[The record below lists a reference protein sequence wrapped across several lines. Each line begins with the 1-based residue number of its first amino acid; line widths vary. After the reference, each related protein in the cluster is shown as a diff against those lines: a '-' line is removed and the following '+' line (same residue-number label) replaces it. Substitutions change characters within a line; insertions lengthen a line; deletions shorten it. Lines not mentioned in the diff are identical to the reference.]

1 MKTEPLI
8 VTVLL
13 DEPSHQYF
21 TQLRSQY
28 FPKYCNYLEAH
39 ITLFHKLP
47 SNKKIIPGILKEFS
61 RRPPMELEIA
71 AVKSMGTGVAYEVKS
86 KELMQLHKTLQQRF
100 SPWLITQD
108 RKRLWPHITVQ
119 NKVTAYKASQTLA
132 LLQQE
137 FIPSKVQGVGLST
150 WLYKDGPWEKVEE
163 YFFSKVDGPA
173 PVG

>member
-8 VTVLL
+8 VTVML
-13 DEPSHQYF
+13 DEFSHQYF
-21 TQLRSQY
+21 TELRNQY

-47 SNKKIIPGILKEFS
+47 SNKKIIPGILKEIS
-61 RRPPMELEIA
+61 QRPVLELEIA
-71 AVKSMGTGVAYEVKS
+71 AVKSMGTGVAFEVKS
-86 KELMQLHKTLQQRF
+86 KELIQLHKTLQQKF

-108 RKRLWPHITVQ
+108 RKKLWPHITVQ

-132 LLQQE
+132 VLQND
-137 FIPSKVQGVGLST
+137 FKPSQVKGIGLAS

-163 YFFSKVDGPA
+163 YFFRSEG
-173 PVG
+173 